1 MDSSQSDVYL
11 SLKMIE
17 VINHPNIAEERKDDL
32 IGAAIFM
39 LLKRQKINKLVGLQA
54 KAQILY
60 DRNLVNLYRQIL

>member
-39 LLKRQKINKLVGLQA
+39 LLKRQ
-54 KAQILY
+54 
-60 DRNLVNLYRQIL
+60 